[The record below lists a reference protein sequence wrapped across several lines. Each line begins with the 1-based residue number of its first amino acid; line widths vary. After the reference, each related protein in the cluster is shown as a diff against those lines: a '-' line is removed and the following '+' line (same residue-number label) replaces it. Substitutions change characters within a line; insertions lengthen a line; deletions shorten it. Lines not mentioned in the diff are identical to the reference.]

1 MRPLNHP
8 PLLAAEERRAM
19 RLLERGARSGGLR
32 SAVLIC
38 GRGWVHTGFGP
49 GERCGARRKEMR
61 GLQTVPGQKE
71 ENIVDAGGMS
81 ERENESDSWEV
92 MSGDREREGDVENN
106 IKGWERYK
114 KESEKETDRDRDA
127 FDAA

>member
-1 MRPLNHP
+1 MWGSKKGD
-8 PLLAAEERRAM
+8 A
-19 RLLERGARSGGLR
+19 
-32 SAVLIC
+32 
-38 GRGWVHTGFGP
+38 GP
-49 GERCGARRKEMR
+49 ANGSRTKRKED
-61 GLQTVPGQKE
+61 
-71 ENIVDAGGMS
+71 NIVDAGGIS

-92 MSGDREREGDVENN
+92 MSGDRERKGDVQNN